1 MSAASQAGQPR
12 VRMEAEARKDLIKAT
27 AREVF
32 ADTGYAA
39 SGLAEIAKRAGV
51 DKRLIYY
58 YYPDGRSE
66 LFTAVMADVTAE
78 LTAVIHTAVS
88 APVNT
93 ARRIERLVTALVGFF
108 EEQPDAFSL
117 LFRDPFGVREHEI
130 VHEAVVVQAEL
141 AREFSRLF
149 ATSGVPTLTLVAV
162 TSGTVSYVMK
172 VIEMAVGGE
181 IDRETALD
189 ASMTCILGVLTQIGM
204 QNS

>member
-1 MSAASQAGQPR
+1 
-12 VRMEAEARKDLIKAT
+12 
-27 AREVF
+27 
-32 ADTGYAA
+32 
-39 SGLAEIAKRAGV
+39 
-51 DKRLIYY
+51 
-58 YYPDGRSE
+58 
-66 LFTAVMADVTAE
+66 
-78 LTAVIHTAVS
+78 
-88 APVNT
+88 
-93 ARRIERLVTALVGFF
+93 
-108 EEQPDAFSL
+108 
-117 LFRDPFGVREHEI
+117 
-130 VHEAVVVQAEL
+130 VVQAEL

>member
-1 MSAASQAGQPR
+1 MDAQ
-12 VRMEAEARKDLIKAT
+12 VRKDLIRAS

-32 ADTGYAA
+32 AETGYAA

-51 DKRLIYY
+51 DKRLVYY
-58 YYPDGRSE
+58 YYPEGRSE
-66 LFTAVMADVTAE
+66 LFTAVMGEVMAE
-78 LTAVIHTAVS
+78 LTAVIHAAVS

-130 VHEAVVVQAEL
+130 VHEAVVIQAEL

-162 TSGTVSYVMK
+162 TSGTVGYVMK
-172 VIEMAVGGE
+172 VIEMAVVGE
-181 IDRETALD
+181 IDHETALD
-189 ASMTCILGVLTQIGM
+189 ACMTCILGVLTQIGV
-204 QNS
+204 QNG